1 VQELKLQEQ
10 ETHQYSDERVS
21 LEPHISQYIVVAGKK
36 KSISEQDLSTLS
48 ISDNCLSLLSMHK

>member
-21 LEPHISQYIVVAGKK
+21 SEPHISQYIVVAGKK
-36 KSISEQDLSTLS
+36 KASPRKIYA
-48 ISDNCLSLLSMHK
+48 H